1 MRPASRALGL
11 LVLLAGALAACGSD
25 DYPDKPQQV
34 AKAYVATSAGSKCR
48 FLTQR
53 LIEALTARQGADAR
67 RTCEHNVARV
77 AAPKRVTVREAEVDE
92 HEAEVEVLRDGAEA
106 KLNLVREGD
115 RWRIAGFA
123 E

>member
-1 MRPASRALGL
+1 MRPAALAL
-11 LVLLAGALAACGSD
+11 ALAVLPAALAACGGD
-25 DYPDKPQQV
+25 GYPDKPQEV
-34 AKAYVATSAGSKCR
+34 AKAYVASNAGSKCR

-53 LIEALTARQGADAR
+53 LMETLTARQGADAR

-77 AAPKRVTVREAEVDE
+77 AAPERVTLRDAEVDE

-106 KLNLVREGD
+106 KLNMVREGD
-115 RWRIAGFA
+115 RWKIAGFA